1 MSQISEANS
10 LQRITIQITKSQHEM
25 LKHYARPGTSIS
37 AMIRRAID
45 DMFQPVREQALE
57 DAKYEKWEREAI
69 ANKQIMPEAP
79 EMELWKDLQPKQT
92 TNKANNMFCLQIFY
106 YLMEHRFGAR
116 LHFPLGRFQLIL
128 LDTEL

>member
-1 MSQISEANS
+1 MSNQSDANS
-10 LQRITIQITKSQHEM
+10 LQRITIQITKHQHEM
-25 LKHYARPGTSIS
+25 LKKYARPGTSVS
-37 AMIRRAID
+37 SMIRRAID

-92 TNKANNMFCLQIFY
+92 TNA
-106 YLMEHRFGAR
+106 AS
-116 LHFPLGRFQLIL
+116 
-128 LDTEL
+128 

>member
-1 MSQISEANS
+1 MSPISEANS

-37 AMIRRAID
+37 SMIRRAID
-45 DMFQPVREQALE
+45 DMFEPVKEQALE
-57 DAKYEKWEREAI
+57 NAKYEKWEKEAI

-92 TNKANNMFCLQIFY
+92 TNA
-106 YLMEHRFGAR
+106 AS
-116 LHFPLGRFQLIL
+116 
-128 LDTEL
+128 